1 MKYLCTLSD
10 KNYLGRGLA
19 LYKSLKRHASDS
31 FILYYLA
38 LDDVCFEKLKGLKL
52 PGLIP
57 IPLSDLESKKK
68 DLFEA
73 RNNRPYNEYCWTLAS
88 YFCHYTMSEFW
99 IPDITYIDSDIF
111 FYQDIEM
118 FFKEVGTKP
127 VGIIAHRHNTVG
139 DRDGAYNVGIIH
151 FKWNKGLDVLSWWKD
166 AVLNKLYPHLQ
177 TCGDQKYL
185 EEFIPKFGEEN
196 ICIVDKTFGHGAPWN
211 FRLYQYDKC
220 PPEIIWNGTKQLLL
234 FNHFSRMSYDIKTDR
249 VEYTSGQYSGHTLN
263 FGIFTVPA
271 VHNFYVEY
279 FKELKIIHS
288 EWIKGDV

>member
-19 LYKSLKRHASDS
+19 LYKSLKRHTADK

-38 LDDVCFEKLKGLKL
+38 LDETCFKKLEELKL
-52 PGLIP
+52 SGIIP
-57 IPLSDLESKKK
+57 ISLSEIESKKK
-68 DLFEA
+68 ELFEA

-88 YFCHYTMSEFW
+88 YFSHYIISEFW
-99 IPDITYIDSDIF
+99 VPDITYIDSDIF

-118 FFKEVGTKP
+118 FFKEIGLKS

-151 FKWNKGLDVLSWWKD
+151 FKWNKGLEVLTWWKN

-185 EEFIPKFGEEN
+185 EEFIPQFGEEN
-196 ICIVDKTFGHGAPWN
+196 VCVVDKTIGHGAPWN
-211 FRLYQYDKC
+211 FRLYKYEEY
-220 PPEIIWNGTKQLLL
+220 PPNIIWNGIKQPLL
-234 FNHFSRMSYDIKTDR
+234 FNHFSRMSYNIRDNQ
-249 VEYTSGQYSGHTLN
+249 VQYTSGHYADHTLN
-263 FGIFTVPA
+263 FQVFNIPT
-271 VHNFYVEY
+271 VHNFYSNY
-279 FKELKIIHS
+279 FEELKTIHS
-288 EWIKGDV
+288 EWIKEL